1 MRILL
6 LLLISISGFAQTEVR
21 LQILDSI
28 GAPPELFLAGDFNGW
43 QAGDEKYHFVNQR
56 LIIDS
61 LPDIIEFKVV
71 GKSWAEVEA
80 TKEGKPIPN
89 RKRIIRP
96 GATIDL
102 EILGWEKPPK
112 QEPLAENIHSH
123 LNEKDLVY
131 RGQSKALWVY
141 LPASYKLESKKVYPV
156 LYLMDGQNL
165 FLSLEGS
172 AVKWQVGKSL
182 DSLKLDFIVVG
193 IEHGGV
199 ERINELSP
207 YPNPKYGGGEADS
220 LLIFIQKPVQA
231 FLRKRYRISEKR
243 EQNFIGGSSLGGLF
257 AMNAVLKAN
266 ENFGGALVFSPSY
279 WFNPEL
285 ALYASRYSQ
294 KKRTFVYQL
303 MGGQEGSD
311 PAKNIALVK
320 DMATILEAS
329 EQPWVCK
336 TKIVAK
342 GQHSESFWQQEFPEA
357 ILWLNSKMLENEGE
371 E

>member
-1 MRILL
+1 MRTFLL
-6 LLLISISGFAQTEVR
+6 LLFSISGFAQTEIR
-21 LQILDSI
+21 LRILDRL

-43 QAGDEKYHFVNQR
+43 EAGDEKYHFVDQR

-61 LPDIIEFKVV
+61 MPDIIEFKVV

-80 TKEGKPIPN
+80 TKEGKPIAN
-89 RKRIIRP
+89 RKRIIRA
-96 GATIDL
+96 GAILEL
-102 EILGWEKPPK
+102 EIPGWEKPPK
-112 QEPLAENIHSH
+112 QIPIAENIYSH

-131 RGQSKALWVY
+131 GGQSKELWVY
-141 LPASYKLESKKVYPV
+141 LPASYKLENNKVYPV

-165 FLSLEGS
+165 FLGVDGS
-172 AVKWQVGKSL
+172 AVKWQVGKSM

-193 IEHGGV
+193 IEHGGLK
-199 ERINELSP
+199 RIDELSP
-207 YPNPKYGGGEADS
+207 YPNPRYGGGGADS
-220 LLIFIQKPVQA
+220 LLIFIQKQVQP
-231 FLRKRYRISEKR
+231 FLRKHYRISEKR

-257 AMNAVLKAN
+257 AMNAVLRAN
-266 ENFGGALVFSPSY
+266 DTFGGALVFSPSY

-285 ALYASRYSQ
+285 ALYTSRYSQ

-311 PAKNIALVK
+311 PAKNIALVN
-320 DMATILEAS
+320 DMATIMGALDK
-329 EQPWVCK
+329 PWVCK
-336 TKIVAK
+336 TKIAAM